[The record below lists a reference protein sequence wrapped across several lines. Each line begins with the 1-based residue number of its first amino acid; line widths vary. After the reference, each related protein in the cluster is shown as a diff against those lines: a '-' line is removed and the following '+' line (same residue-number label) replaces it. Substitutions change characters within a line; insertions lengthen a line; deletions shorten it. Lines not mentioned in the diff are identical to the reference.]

1 MSTIDVSDAYLESV
15 VGGSETAT
23 ALLNICRHFCE
34 IFRERDRLGARGWF
48 PAEGDDFTPRL
59 MVNIALPRLHQFG
72 PLWMLR
78 HHEQEL
84 EGVQMAQSY
93 VSPCLHR

>member
-1 MSTIDVSDAYLESV
+1 MKAGFLIARMSTIDVSDAYLESL

-48 PAEGDDFTPRL
+48 PAKGDDFTPPAYGQYSSATTASVRP
-59 MVNIALPRLHQFG
+59 ALDAP
-72 PLWMLR
+72 P
-78 HHEQEL
+78 
-84 EGVQMAQSY
+84 S
-93 VSPCLHR
+93 